1 MSDVDHI
8 LSAIRDSGFVAHEGR
23 NGVIVYRAG
32 VYDRFST
39 GITLTSWDGGTTG
52 LEETACRTLAQQL
65 EGFRRATPEE
75 IAEYER
81 LEAPRRPFRVRVTEE
96 VKYEVT
102 VRAQDTEEAE
112 EAAID
117 LITEDGDRDRFC
129 TEVTERY
136 AQVLR

>member
-32 VYDRFST
+32 VYDRFGT
-39 GITLTSWDGGTTG
+39 GITLTSWDGVTTG
-52 LEETACRTLAQQL
+52 LEETACRALAQQL

-81 LEAPRRPFRVRVTEE
+81 LEATRRPFRVRVTEE

-102 VRAQDTEEAE
+102 VRAQDAEEAE